1 MPRNT
6 WWSLLGLALILAL
19 VSLGLF
25 LAPGLDQ
32 GVATRAVGH
41 HDALTRRQ
49 WIDLAVAVV
58 GFATAVCAGTAL
70 FVTRKRTEEGV
81 QATPVTRRRSHT

>member
-41 HDALTRRQ
+41 HDSLTRRQ
-49 WIDLAVAVV
+49 WIDLGVAII
-58 GFATAVCAGTAL
+58 GFTAAVCAATAL
-70 FVTRKRTEEGV
+70 FVTRRRLEEGI
-81 QATPVTRRRSHT
+81 QATPVTRRRSQT